1 MSAGY
6 YPPKN
11 KSLKKRLVKGIKI
24 FFKKSKTE
32 SVHMLVSDM
41 KIFQYGS

>member
-11 KSLKKRLVKGIKI
+11 KSLKK
-24 FFKKSKTE
+24 SKTE
-32 SVHMLVSDM
+32 SVHMLVSDI
-41 KIFQYGS
+41 KIFQYGR